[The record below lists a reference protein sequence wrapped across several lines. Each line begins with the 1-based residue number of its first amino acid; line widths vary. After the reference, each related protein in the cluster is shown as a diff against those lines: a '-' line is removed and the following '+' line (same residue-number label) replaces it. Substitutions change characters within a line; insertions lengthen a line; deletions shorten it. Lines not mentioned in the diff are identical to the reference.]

1 MSVPSPSVAGFQWQ
15 HDRMADGVAQEF
27 SLRRIAV
34 PAFGP
39 STLWSIG
46 NGAILPVI
54 ALSARELGASV
65 GVAALF
71 VGIAAASELLFAV
84 PAGIVVDRFGERRA
98 LILAG
103 LGDAGACVLAFL
115 APNLSVLAVALAL
128 MGPTGA
134 VFLLARQSY
143 LTAAAPVPI
152 RARAM
157 STLGGVTRIGYFIG
171 PLIGAPVVAAWGPA
185 GGYAVAA
192 IGGLAAAAIAVFSS
206 DLVVEESESAKV
218 KVRLGTVVREN
229 ARVFLTVGIG
239 VIAIGLARSARVVAV
254 PLWAEHIGLSA
265 AQTSLTFAA
274 AFAVEVLLFYPAGSI
289 MDRFGRVWVAVPVAA
304 VLGICLLVLPLT
316 NSLVGV
322 AAVSVAMG
330 VGNGLGSGI
339 VMTLGADAAPERGR
353 ATFLGVW
360 RLISL
365 VGHNGAAVVIGAV
378 AAVATIGVASIA
390 VGSLAIIGGA
400 WLARWVPQYDP
411 RAGAPTAVERAGA
424 GSARGIPPRE
434 AD

>member
-1 MSVPSPSVAGFQWQ
+1 MSVASRGTISNRWH
-15 HDRMADGVAQEF
+15 HDRMTDGVAQEF

-54 ALSARELGASV
+54 ALSARGLGASV

-71 VGIAAASELLFAV
+71 VAIAAASELLCAV
-84 PAGIVVDRFGERRA
+84 PAGIIVDRVGERRA

-103 LGDAGACVLAFL
+103 IGDAAACGLAFL
-115 APNLSVLAVALAL
+115 APNLAVLAVALAL

-143 LTAAAPVPI
+143 LTAAAPVPV

-157 STLGGVTRIGYFIG
+157 STLGGVTRIGYFLG
-171 PLIGAPVVAAWGPA
+171 PLIGAPVVATWGPS

-192 IGGLAAAAIAVFSS
+192 VGGLAAAGIAVFSS
-206 DLVVEESESAKV
+206 DLVVEQSEETRKRV
-218 KVRLGTVVREN
+218 PLRTVVRDN

-254 PLWAEHIGLSA
+254 PLWAEHIGLTA
-265 AQTSLTFAA
+265 AQTSLAFAA

-304 VLGICLLVLPLT
+304 VLGVGLIVLPLT
-316 NSLVGV
+316 HSLVGV
-322 AAVSVAMG
+322 TVVSLAMG
-330 VGNGLGSGI
+330 IGNGLGSGI
-339 VMTLGADAAPERGR
+339 VMTLGADAAPGRGR

-365 VGHNGAAVVIGAV
+365 VGHNGAAIVIGAV
-378 AAVATIGVASIA
+378 AAVASIGVASVA
-390 VGSLAIIGGA
+390 VGALSILGGA

-411 RAGAPTAVERAGA
+411 RRNRLSVGEEARETVTRARP
-424 GSARGIPPRE
+424 ARD